1 MKTMYYNK
9 CRVCGTTLVTSSK
22 LIACEACGSDD
33 IYCKKHKVSSKP
45 AESVSESEEDA
56 VAAAAVEQAEAARAE
71 ENAAFMK
78 KAAFIVKALAAAAVA
93 IGAAC
98 LLKMLIGV

>member
-33 IYCKKHKVSSKP
+33 IYCRKHKVSSKL
-45 AESVSESEEDA
+45 AESISESEEDA
-56 VAAAAVEQAEAARAE
+56 AVAAAVEQAEAARAE
-71 ENAAFMK
+71 ENAAFIK
-78 KAAFIVKALAAAAVA
+78 KATFIVKALAAAAA
-93 IGAAC
+93 IIGAAS
-98 LLKMLIGV
+98 LLKLLIGV